1 MSITYLLIAIVVMAA
16 LSPLISA
23 MPSRRQR
30 LIADLRQAA
39 VVTGLFVRFRQSPLE
54 RDDAP
59 PRVFYGRR
67 RTREDAKV
75 NGKIIY
81 RCDNGTWTA
90 VKGQWAQHLLDLL
103 QALPGGVSLAC
114 EDLQGV
120 GVFWDEQ
127 GQKEDVYSIDSVLKG
142 MLARAD

>member
-1 MSITYLLIAIVVMAA
+1 MSYLLIAIVVVAA

-39 VVTGLFVRFRQSPLE
+39 AVTGLFVRFRQSPLE

-75 NGKIIY
+75 SGEILY
-81 RCDNGTWTA
+81 RCDEGSWTA
-90 VKGQWAQHLLDLL
+90 VKGQWPKALLDSL

-120 GVFWDEQ
+120 GVFWNEE
-127 GQKEDVYSIDSVLKG
+127 GQKEDVSSIDSVLKG

>member
-1 MSITYLLIAIVVMAA
+1 MSYLLIAIVIVAA

-39 VVTGLFVRFRQSPLE
+39 AVTGLFVRFRQSPLE

-75 NGKIIY
+75 SGEIIY
-81 RCDNGTWTA
+81 RCDEGCWTA
-90 VKGQWAQHLLDLL
+90 VKGQWSQTLLDSL
-103 QALPGGVSLAC
+103 QALPHGVSLAC

-120 GVFWDEQ
+120 GVFWDEE
-127 GQKEDVYSIDSVLKG
+127 GQKEDVSSIDSVLKG